1 MVPKALLGI
10 LCRTEI
16 PSACGVAEIKEQVN
30 TGMTDMIEETYYGMR
45 IDTFLAEDPI
55 APMEDME
62 VENTEEEKEQ
72 LCKRIL
78 DFMNIAEK

>member
-1 MVPKALLGI
+1 
-10 LCRTEI
+10 
-16 PSACGVAEIKEQVN
+16 
-30 TGMTDMIEETYYGMR
+30 MTDMIEETYYGMR